1 MRQSFENDVKTYG
14 TQANYGQPGNLSWF
28 ENDVK
33 TYGTQASPVRSAVP
47 YQFENDV
54 KIWSLFVKNGDQRNV
69 AR

>member
-1 MRQSFENDVKTYG
+1 MAIGWNGFEK
-14 TQANYGQPGNLSWF
+14 
-28 ENDVK
+28 DVK